1 MTLWLRRFSIGAL
14 LLCACTRP
22 AEPVLQRGDEP
33 IQTDDLEYTARQ
45 SQRDRFPDPEYAFT
59 LVARFENRSP
69 APIYLARCASN
80 SPHPIYWLERI
91 AQEDALDTS
100 YNRAWA
106 CVGHDQPIVVEPRQ
120 VRMDTLHLSGPN
132 MVDGHT
138 GVPHGSPT
146 GLHRLY
152 YEAASCPGMV
162 ECRLPADAVGSNVFR
177 VHARSHARP

>member
-1 MTLWLRRFSIGAL
+1 MTAWLHRFSLGAL

-33 IQTDDLEYTARQ
+33 IQTDHLEYTAR
-45 SQRDRFPDPEYAFT
+45 SQRDRSFPKYTFT
-59 LVARFENRSP
+59 LVARLENRSP

-80 SPHPIYWLERI
+80 SPHPIYWLGRI
-91 AQEDALDTS
+91 AQEDTLDTS

-132 MVDGHT
+132 MADGHT
-138 GVPHGSPT
+138 QVPHGSPT

-152 YEAASCPGMV
+152 YEAGSCPEIL
-162 ECRLPADAVGSNVFR
+162 ECRLAVGSNIFR